1 MSTSKIALVTGGSRG
16 LGKSMALNLA
26 KKGIDVLLTYHS
38 QQAEAEAVV
47 AEIKAQGRQAAALQ
61 LEAGTVASFDGFFAQ
76 VKHTL
81 AATFGTDHFDFLIN
95 NAGAGLNASFA
106 DTTEAQYDQVHN
118 VQLKGVFFL
127 TQKALPLLNDG
138 GRIVNI
144 STGLTRFVTPN
155 RAAYASM
162 KGAIEVLTRNQAQ
175 ELGPRGITVNAVA
188 PGATATDFSGGI
200 VRDNPQVAANI
211 ASHTALG
218 RNGRA
223 SDMGSVVAFLCTEA
237 AGWITAQRIEVSGG
251 LHL

>member
-1 MSTSKIALVTGGSRG
+1 MSTPKIGLVTGGSRG
-16 LGKSMALNLA
+16 IGKDAALSLA
-26 KKGIDVLLTYHS
+26 KEGFDVIITYQS
-38 QQAEAEAVV
+38 KENEAKATV
-47 AEIKAQGRQAAALQ
+47 AEIQALGQKAAALQ
-61 LEAGTVASFDGFFAQ
+61 LEAGNIASFDTFFTQ
-76 VKHTL
+76 VKNTL
-81 AATFGTDHFDFLIN
+81 STTFGTDRFDFLIN

-106 DTTEAQYDQVHN
+106 ETTEEQYDQVHN

-127 TQKALPLLNDG
+127 TQKALPLINDG

-144 STGLTRFVTPN
+144 STGLTRFVSPD
-155 RAAYASM
+155 RAAYAST
-162 KGAIEVLTRNQAQ
+162 KGAIEVLTKNQAQ

-200 VRDNPQVAANI
+200 VRDNPQVAAHI
-211 ASHTALG
+211 ASLTALG

-223 SDMGSVVAFLCTEA
+223 SDMGGVIAFLCTEA